1 MHEGHRKR
9 IIERLSGDD
18 DNLQDHELL
27 EILLFNAIPR
37 KNTNPIAHALIDA
50 FGSLEN
56 VFTADIENLKEVEGV
71 GQSVA
76 EYLRC
81 VGLIYSRV
89 ESKKNIP
96 ISAANLHEFSTVLK
110 NRYQNLPHEVIEFFF
125 LDSKYWVKMT
135 KRYSSHDGGKVKVPT
150 EEITK
155 VLAAHR
161 SESLVVAHNHPGS
174 SSKPSAQ
181 DDRFTG
187 QLHMY
192 CCMNGVNL
200 RDHVIVGQDD
210 SFSYFYSGRIENIRH
225 EFDVEKMLA
234 GKRIE

>member
-1 MHEGHRKR
+1 M
-9 IIERLSGDD
+9 
-18 DNLQDHELL
+18 QDHELL

-56 VFTADIENLKEVEGV
+56 VFTADIEALKDVEGV

-81 VGLIYSRV
+81 VGLIFSRG

-96 ISAANLHEFSTVLK
+96 ISAANWHEFSAVLK
-110 NRYQNLPHEVIEFFF
+110 ERYQNLSHEVIEFFF
-125 LDSKYWVKMT
+125 LDSKHSVKMV
-135 KRYSSHDGGKVKVPT
+135 KRYSSHDGGRAKVST
-150 EEITK
+150 EEIIK
-155 VLAAHR
+155 LLSAHR
-161 SESLVVAHNHPGS
+161 SETLVVAHNHPNS

-181 DDRFTG
+181 DDLFTA

-192 CCMNGVNL
+192 CTMHGVKL

-225 EFDVEKMLA
+225 EFDVDKMIA